1 MSKVLGG
8 NTSECE
14 NAANEGMSRLQTMIR
29 VKGSTPL
36 GIGAAISSIC
46 SSITNDERNI
56 RPICYMQPE
65 WGCCFSMPA
74 VLGRAG
80 VVKKIDMPLDSA
92 EKMALEQSVKQLKA
106 TIENISQNQ

>member
-1 MSKVLGG
+1 MSKVFGA
-8 NTSECE
+8 NASEYE
-14 NAANEGMSRLQTMIR
+14 NAANEGMKRLETMIR

-36 GIGAAISSIC
+36 GIGAVVSSIC
-46 SSITNDERNI
+46 SSITSDERNI

-80 VVKKIDMPLDSA
+80 VVKRIDMPLDST
-92 EKMALEQSVKQLKA
+92 EKMALEQSVKELKA
-106 TIENISQNQ
+106 TIENVSQNQ